1 MCEVS
6 LLIPIYLR
14 WKVNLRMMKGPVQGH
29 LASSLKTDVPKLFL
43 EGYDSENHDLL
54 AAGGGWFPL

>member
-1 MCEVS
+1 
-6 LLIPIYLR
+6 
-14 WKVNLRMMKGPVQGH
+14 MMKGPVQGH